1 MPDFPSVPV
10 RRWLACLLMMLGL
23 PWQVVAAEYRFSPV
37 NQYGVRLTAE
47 YWNPIIDYVSARSG
61 IKLTLKMGRTSAD
74 TFASVLAGEVEIIFS
89 NHFFSPER
97 EKLGWRVIARRNTG
111 PVMSQIV
118 VPADSPVRDLT
129 ELAGG
134 EVAFVGP
141 EAVIG
146 YRFPYAHLLSRQI
159 DVRPVFAGNA
169 EAALSRMF
177 AGGVMAAGLN
187 SQVTEGYARR
197 EAKAY
202 RVLWSSEPLH
212 DLAVMVSATVPERD
226 ALLIAQAFAEMSSDP
241 RGREILQRAARLV
254 GRTDDDGF
262 VQSDGREY
270 GAYRA
275 FYRTAPAFLR

>member
-1 MPDFPSVPV
+1 MPDLLSAHP
-10 RRWLACLLMMLGL
+10 RRWLACLFLLGL
-23 PWQVVAAEYRFSPV
+23 PWQAMAFEYRFSPV

-47 YWNPIIDYVSARSG
+47 YWNPIIDYVSGRSG

-74 TFASVLAGEVEIIFS
+74 TFASVLAGEVDIIFS

-111 PVMSQIV
+111 PVTSQIV
-118 VPADSPVRDLT
+118 VPLDAPIRDLT

-134 EVAFVGP
+134 QVAFVGP
-141 EAVIG
+141 EAVVG

-177 AGGVMAAGLN
+177 AGGVQAAGLN
-187 SQVTEGYARR
+187 SQVIESYARR
-197 EAKAY
+197 EGKAY
-202 RVLWSSEPLH
+202 RVLWHSEPLH
-212 DLAVMVSATVPERD
+212 DLAVMVSAVVPERD
-226 ALLIAQAFAEMSSDP
+226 AQLIAQAFAEMSADP
-241 RGREILQRAARLV
+241 RGREILQRASRLV
-254 GRTDDDGF
+254 ARSDDDGF